1 MNQGEPM
8 RLLEKWILRRAQDHR
23 ALKLVGAMV
32 GLISLAALPMRPAH
46 WPRAAVT
53 TLDVKSMTKGPVTFT
68 VWMGAPK
75 RGERLIGDSVTRT
88 TPATLLIDSTTT
100 EIRILTRANAPVRVR
115 VLADSVELQRPLNA
129 WGRDL
134 RLRRVEDHFQVEPNF
149 NLIQPRKRG

>member
-1 MNQGEPM
+1 M
-8 RLLEKWILRRAQDHR
+8 RLLEKRILRRAQDHR

-46 WPRAAVT
+46 WPRAALT

-88 TPATLLIDSTTT
+88 TPVTLLMDSTTT

>member
-8 RLLEKWILRRAQDHR
+8 RLLEKRNLRGAQGDR
-23 ALKLVGAMV
+23 TLTLVGAMI
-32 GLISLAALPMRPAH
+32 GLISLAALPMPPAPRPH
-46 WPRAAVT
+46 AAVT

-75 RGERLIGDSVTRT
+75 RGEPLVGDSVTRT

-115 VLADSVELQRPLNA
+115 VLVDSVELQRPLNA

>member
-1 MNQGEPM
+1 MNRGETM
-8 RLLEKWILRRAQDHR
+8 RLLEQRTLRGAQTDR
-23 ALKLVGAMV
+23 ALKLVGAMI
-32 GLISLAALPMRPAH
+32 GLISLAALSTAPAPRPH
-46 WPRAAVT
+46 AAAT
-53 TLDVKSMTKGPVTFT
+53 TLDVESMTRGRGPVTFT

-75 RGERLIGDSVTRT
+75 RGERLVGDSVTRT
-88 TPATLLIDSTTT
+88 TPAALLIDSTTT

-149 NLIQPRKRG
+149 NLIQPR

>member
-1 MNQGEPM
+1 M
-8 RLLEKWILRRAQDHR
+8 RLREQRTLRGAQTDR
-23 ALKLVGAMV
+23 ALKLAGAMI
-32 GLISLAALPMRPAH
+32 GLISVAALPTAPAPRPHAE
-46 WPRAAVT
+46 AT
-53 TLDVKSMTKGPVTFT
+53 TLDVESMTRGRGRGPVTFT

-75 RGERLIGDSVTRT
+75 RGERLVGDSVTRT

-149 NLIQPRKRG
+149 NLIQPR